1 MAIQFGGTKRSMMRV
16 CLIVIFYSVA
26 SWAHAI
32 ELKSVRSST
41 DQDSSR
47 VVLELSG
54 QPKFSYFNLNNP
66 SRLVLDVTN
75 LSTERL
81 QELIG
86 IDDKRITRVRTAVG
100 AEVVG

>member
-1 MAIQFGGTKRSMMRV
+1 MRV
-16 CLIVIFYSVA
+16 CLIVIFLGGV
-26 SWAHAI
+26 WAHAI

-81 QELIG
+81 QELIA
-86 IDDKRITRVRTAVG
+86 IEIR
-100 AEVVG
+100 E